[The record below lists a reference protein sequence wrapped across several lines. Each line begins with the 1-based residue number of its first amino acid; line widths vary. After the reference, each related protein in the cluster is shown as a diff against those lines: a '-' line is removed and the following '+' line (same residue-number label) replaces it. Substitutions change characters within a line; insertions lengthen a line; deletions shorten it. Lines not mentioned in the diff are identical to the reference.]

1 MSDRDKLSK
10 LRKARC
16 ECGYEFPVAVAPGE
30 YRYPDVVCPK
40 CGRKFLIKRIED
52 TIGLGR

>member
-1 MSDRDKLSK
+1 MSDKLST

-16 ECGYEFPVAVAPGE
+16 ECGHVFPVAVGPGE

-40 CGRKFLIKRIED
+40 CGRRFLIKKDRGHDRTREID
-52 TIGLGR
+52 